1 MSENSCIL
9 VKEIDCDHVV
19 LVEEIKTAVIVQ
31 PDTDVVIVACEQ
43 GPAGQDG
50 QDGFGILQIDTGPV
64 APAATQVADSVAV
77 ATFRSV
83 KWLVTL
89 KDSVG
94 GLFKFYE
101 VIAIHDDTTSKHSV
115 YGLIGDTIS
124 VVNNVDILAGFIRLN
139 ITNNS
144 ANTLD
149 ISVMRITTTV

>member
-1 MSENSCIL
+1 LSENSCIL
-9 VKEIDCDHVV
+9 VKEIDCDNVV
-19 LVEEIKTAVIVQ
+19 LVEELKTAVIVQ

-50 QDGFGILQIDTGPV
+50 FGLVQVDTGPV

-77 ATFRSV
+77 TVFRSI

-124 VVNNVDILAGFIRLN
+124 VVTDVDILAGFIRLN

-144 ANTLD
+144 ANTID
-149 ISVMRITTTV
+149 ISVVRLTTTV

>member
-9 VKEIDCDHVV
+9 VKEIDCDNVV

-50 QDGFGILQIDTGPV
+50 FGLVQVDTGPV
-64 APAATQVADSVAV
+64 APAATQVADSVPV
-77 ATFRSV
+77 TVFRSI

-89 KDSVG
+89 KEVVG
-94 GLFKFYE
+94 NTFRFYE
-101 VIAIHDDTTSKHSV
+101 VIAIHNGTTAVHSV
-115 YGLIGDTIS
+115 YGNIGDAIPT
-124 VVNNVDILAGFIRLN
+124 VNVVDILAGFIRLN

-144 ANTLD
+144 ADTID

>member
-1 MSENSCIL
+1 LSENSCIL
-9 VKEIDCDHVV
+9 VKEIDCDNVV
-19 LVEEIKTAVIVQ
+19 LVEEIKLAVIVQ
-31 PDTDVVIVACEQ
+31 ADEEVVIVACEQ

-50 QDGFGILQIDTGPV
+50 FGLVQVDTGPV
-64 APAATQVADSVAV
+64 APAATQVADAVAV
-77 ATFRSV
+77 TVFRSI

-101 VIAIHDDTTSKHSV
+101 VITIHNDSTAKHSV
-115 YGLIGDTIS
+115 YGLVGDTIS
-124 VVNNVDILAGFIRLN
+124 VVNDVDILAGFIRLN

-144 ANTLD
+144 ANSID

>member
-1 MSENSCIL
+1 LSENSCIL
-9 VKEIDCDHVV
+9 VKEIDCDNVV
-19 LVEEIKTAVIVQ
+19 LVEEIKLAVIVQ
-31 PDTDVVIVACEQ
+31 ADEEVVIVACEQ
-43 GPAGQDG
+43 GPAGAP
-50 QDGFGILQIDTGPV
+50 GILQVNTGPV
-64 APAATQVADSVAV
+64 APAATEVADAVAI

-101 VIAIHDDTTSKHSV
+101 VIAIHDDTISRHSV

-124 VVNNVDILAGFIRLN
+124 VVNDVDILAGFIRLN

-144 ANTLD
+144 ANSID
-149 ISVMRITTTV
+149 ISVLRIVTTV

>member
-9 VKEIDCDHVV
+9 VKEIDCDNVV
-19 LVEEIKTAVIVQ
+19 LANEILTNVIVQ
-31 PDTDVVIVACEQ
+31 PDTDVVLVACEQ

-50 QDGFGILQIDTGPV
+50 ADGIGVIQIDSGPV
-64 APAATQVADSVAV
+64 APAATQVADSVAI

-101 VIAIHDDTTSKHSV
+101 VIAIHNDTIPKHSV

-124 VVNNVDILAGFIRLN
+124 VVNDVDISAGLIRLN

-144 ANTLD
+144 ANSID
-149 ISVMRITTTV
+149 ISVMRIVTTV

>member
-9 VKEIDCDHVV
+9 VKEIDCDNVV
-19 LVEEIKTAVIVQ
+19 LANEILTNVIVQ
-31 PDTDVVIVACEQ
+31 PDTDVVLVACEQ
-43 GPAGQDG
+43 GPAGLP
-50 QDGFGILQIDTGPV
+50 GILQVNTGPV
-64 APAATQVADSVAV
+64 APAATQIADAVAI

-94 GLFKFYE
+94 VLFKFYE
-101 VIAIHDDTTSKHSV
+101 VIAIHDGTTPKHSV

-124 VVNNVDILAGFIRLN
+124 VVTDVDILAGDIQLN

-144 ANTLD
+144 ANSID
-149 ISVMRITTTV
+149 ISVMRIVTTV

>member
-9 VKEIDCDHVV
+9 VKEIDCDNVV

-50 QDGFGILQIDTGPV
+50 FGLVQVDTGPV
-64 APAATQVADSVAV
+64 VPAATQVADSVPV
-77 ATFRSV
+77 TVFRSI

-89 KDSVG
+89 KEVVG
-94 GLFKFYE
+94 NTFRFYE
-101 VIAIHDDTTSKHSV
+101 VIAIHNGTTAVHSV
-115 YGLIGDTIS
+115 YGNIGDAIPT
-124 VVNNVDILAGFIRLN
+124 VNVVDILAGFIRLN

-144 ANTLD
+144 ADTID